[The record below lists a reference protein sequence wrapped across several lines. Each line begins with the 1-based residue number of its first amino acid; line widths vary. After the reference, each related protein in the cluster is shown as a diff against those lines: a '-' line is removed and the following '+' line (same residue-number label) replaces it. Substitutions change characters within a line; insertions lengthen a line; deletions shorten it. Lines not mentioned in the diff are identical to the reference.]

1 MVKGVSQQGGFTLL
15 EIMVALAVFSTLAA
29 AVLSASQYVAKQTTV
44 VEARLFAV
52 WLADNQLNELRLQSS
67 LAPGQEQR
75 TVHMDRR
82 DWRLRQQVSA
92 SPDSRLLKIDIEVSA
107 VGGDS
112 VLHRSRGWIPVRDE

>member
-92 SPDSRLLKIDIEVSA
+92 SPDSRLLKVDIEVSA

>member
-67 LAPGQEQR
+67 LPPGQQQR

-92 SPDSRLLKIDIEVSA
+92 STDSRLLQVDIEVSA

-112 VLHRSRGWIPVRDE
+112 VLQRSRGWIRARDE